1 MMVIIVVPRTPAVM
15 PFPAPAWANRI
26 CAAFDIGHI
35 LQDRP
40 KGTAAAFDHLNDG
53 SEHHPST
60 GLIFSCGGFGRQQS
74 GKQLFH
80 NDFFYLGIFSTASTD
95 ARDIHP
101 VRRRVP
107 SPFQALSR
115 KGRGVRKGR
124 YAKPLS
130 HCGMRR

>member
-15 PFPAPAWANRI
+15 PFPARAWANRI
-26 CAAFDIGHI
+26 CATFDIGHI

-40 KGTAAAFDHLNDG
+40 NRTAAAFDHLNDG

-80 NDFFYLGIFSTASTD
+80 NDFSPCGFF
-95 ARDIHP
+95 P
-101 VRRRVP
+101 QRRRP
-107 SPFQALSR
+107 PEIFTRSAAESPHLP
-115 KGRGVRKGR
+115 
-124 YAKPLS
+124 KPGGLGPGEAGWEGE
-130 HCGMRR
+130 GMG